1 MEQIKE
7 EFNNKKILPLGQ
19 INRTWSESDLKDIEL
34 LERIYD
40 WNFPIFELSE
50 KSNNNILSHV
60 SKNKKLI

>member
-7 EFNNKKILPLGQ
+7 EFNNKKLQPFGKMKK
-19 INRTWSESDLKDIEL
+19 TWNENDLKDIQL

-40 WNFPIFELSE
+40 WNFPIFELSD

-60 SKNKKLI
+60 ST